1 MTHSTHGNLL
11 SVDRPQ
17 NEVETCCYPF
27 VGEFAH
33 VSNVMHDDL
42 SYITADA
49 TWFAKFRA
57 SSHLYRC
64 SYQVN
69 IRVLSGL
76 ERVPFLGPVVVQVE
90 ANCTICFSLFP
101 FDHNGKSFA
110 KAFEGFGDR
119 DLEFD
124 C

>member
-1 MTHSTHGNLL
+1 MTYSTHGNLL

-17 NEVETCCYPF
+17 NVVETCCYPF
-27 VGEFAH
+27 VGEFAN
-33 VSNVMHDDL
+33 VSNVVHDDL

-49 TWFAKFRA
+49 TWLAKFRA
-57 SSHLYRC
+57 SSHLDHC

-90 ANCTICFSLFP
+90 ADCPICFSPLP
-101 FDHNGKSFA
+101 FNQNRKSFA
-110 KAFEGFGDR
+110 KAFENFGNR
-119 DLEFD
+119 DFEFD